1 MHCLQ
6 SNSLTL
12 QYNGEKQASAGKDL
26 DERCENLEKKLTTFM
41 KTLTEQTKNGV
52 FQDSLLAFLGMYT
65 EDGYYLFSKF
75 HTEFEI
81 SRLSFNSWG
90 ALK

>member
-1 MHCLQ
+1 
-6 SNSLTL
+6 
-12 QYNGEKQASAGKDL
+12 
-26 DERCENLEKKLTTFM
+26 M